1 MTPMMTPSPVAH
13 PAITVL
19 PKAQLA
25 PLMRAYGET
34 MAAKRRLVLLGTVL
48 FGLALALALVGAEVD
63 PATFWAKLG
72 NFGSYFVRL
81 AHLDNGA
88 SVLSDPAEWF
98 WGLRKWSLL
107 LGETLLIAYVGT
119 ATGAAAAFCLCFLC
133 TPSLM
138 PRAGARMVVRRALE
152 FGRTVPDIVFAL
164 IFVVAFGLG
173 PIPGVFAIAIHTTG
187 ALGKL
192 FAEVVDNIDIKPV
205 DGVRSSGGSWFAQ
218 VRFGVVPQV
227 LSNFVSYAL
236 LRFEINVRGAAV
248 MGFVGAGGIG
258 EELITA
264 VRKFFYADVS
274 AILLLVMAC
283 VVLIDL
289 LSERVRHRLLALEAR

>member
-1 MTPMMTPSPVAH
+1 MTAIPAH
-13 PAITVL
+13 PTVTLL
-19 PKAQLA
+19 PAAQLA
-25 PLMRAYGET
+25 PLVDAYAAA
-34 MAAKRRLVLLGTVL
+34 MAAKRRRLILGAAL
-48 FGLALALALVGAEVD
+48 FVVALALALVGAEVS
-63 PATFWAKLG
+63 PAAFWAKLG
-72 NFGSYFVRL
+72 NFSSYFVRL
-81 AHLDNGA
+81 AHLDTGA

-107 LGETLLIAYVGT
+107 LGETVLIAYVGT
-119 ATGAAAAFCLCFLC
+119 VTGAAVAFACCFLC
-133 TPSLM
+133 SPALM
-138 PRAGARMVVRRALE
+138 PFAWVRMLVRRVLE

-173 PIPGVFAIAIHTTG
+173 PLPGVMAIAIHTTG

-192 FAEVVDNIDIKPV
+192 FAEVVDNIDLNPV
-205 DGVRSSGGSWFAQ
+205 EGVRSSGGTWFAQ

-264 VRKFFYADVS
+264 IRKFFYSDVS
-274 AILLLVMAC
+274 AMLLMIVVCVM
-283 VVLIDL
+283 VIDSI
-289 LSERVRHRLLALEAR
+289 SERVRHRLLAQEAR

>member
-1 MTPMMTPSPVAH
+1 MMTATSTAQH
-13 PAITVL
+13 TVTML
-19 PKAQLA
+19 PEAQLA
-25 PLMRAYGET
+25 PLMGAYAEA
-34 MAAKRRLVLLGTVL
+34 MAAKRRQLLLGAVL
-48 FGLALALALVGAEVD
+48 FLAALGLAVAGAEVN

-72 NFGSYFVRL
+72 NFTSYFTRL

-107 LGETLLIAYVGT
+107 LGETLLIAYIGT
-119 ATGAAAAFCLCFLC
+119 ATGALAAFCLCFLC
-133 TPSLM
+133 SPRLM
-138 PRAGARMVVRRALE
+138 PFAWVRAAVRRLLE
-152 FGRTVPDIVFAL
+152 FTRTVPDIVFAL

-192 FAEVVDNIDIKPV
+192 FAEVVDNIDANPV
-205 DGVRSSGGSWFAQ
+205 EGVRSSGGTWFAQ
-218 VRFGVVPQV
+218 VRFGAVPQV
-227 LSNFVSYAL
+227 LSNFVSYTL

-264 VRKFFYADVS
+264 IRKFFYADVS
-274 AILLLVMAC
+274 AILLLIMVC
-283 VVLIDL
+283 VVVIDL
-289 LSERVRHRLLALEAR
+289 ISERVRHRLLALESR